1 MLFFDDLTSS
11 QQKSAYFFGE
21 KKHYAARSLLI
32 RQGENANGIHII
44 LKGTVESVYYSESD
58 RELCLA
64 TWGEND
70 FVGAPH
76 IFGDSQQQWSARS
89 LTDTEILHLDQTQL
103 SDLIHKF
110 PDISICLIRALGRKG
125 ERYSELAQ
133 RLAFHTV
140 QERLALTLIDTW
152 NYANAYRMKINSL
165 PIPSTLELSRSI
177 GATRQA
183 VGHAIRSLES
193 QGLIRVERRRFL
205 IPQISALKDFAGY
218 GSAFT
223 DMPDLDASNNVLHQ

>member
-1 MLFFDDLTSS
+1 MLFFNDLTSS
-11 QQKSAYFFGE
+11 QQKSAFFFGE
-21 KKHYAARSLLI
+21 KKHYPARSLVI
-32 RQGENANGIHII
+32 RQGENSNGIHII
-44 LKGTVESVYYSESD
+44 LKGTVESVYYTESD

-89 LTDTEILHLDQTQL
+89 LTDTDILHLDQTQL
-103 SDLIHKF
+103 SGLIHKF
-110 PDISICLIRALGRKG
+110 PDVSICLIKALGRKG

-152 NYANAYRMKINSL
+152 NYADAYRMKISSL
-165 PIPSTLELSRSI
+165 PIPSTLELSRSV

-183 VGHAIRSLES
+183 VGHAMRSLEA
-193 QGLIRVERRRFL
+193 QGLIRIERGRFSL
-205 IPQISALKDFAGY
+205 PRIRALKDFAGY
-218 GSAFT
+218 GSTFR
-223 DMPDLDASNNVLHQ
+223 DMPDQDASINAPRQ